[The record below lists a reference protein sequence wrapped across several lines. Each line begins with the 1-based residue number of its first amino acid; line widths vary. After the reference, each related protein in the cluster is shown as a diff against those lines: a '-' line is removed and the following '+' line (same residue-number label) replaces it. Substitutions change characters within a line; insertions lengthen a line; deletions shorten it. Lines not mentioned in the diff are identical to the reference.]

1 MIRSCDVA
9 CAAIA
14 LLAGSGNHIWTP
26 AIIFLYT
33 AYSYMRST
41 REACITVFF
50 VMLCTLSQG
59 VVNGYFYALGF
70 TVFFTL
76 LHMIKILNK
85 NLYEWMPYI
94 VTIVVIPYSIQV
106 CGLQYEA
113 MVMPILVYGIMI
125 LLDDDYIWIRRT
137 YVLSQSLY
145 GMVLLTIGYSLLT
158 FFPAYQDEV
167 LCITLLLI
175 ACVCEPATCFLLGA
189 ALCFL
194 TPVHNILWLSI
205 PLILCLFKQKKI
217 VGVLVFMVLGVLYAD
232 QVFLYAYIGAA
243 AFLLVFTKDRYIPL
257 LARKDIHS
265 LEPRPYL
272 SSQNTVKRQMQNY
285 AGIFQ
290 SLAEYYG
297 SVNDVEAD
305 LLGNMASALQYHAEE
320 MQKIDDIGKDH
331 ERLQR
336 ALEGYQYEVD
346 HLEIEEYND
355 GRLHIDLEIGNIKR
369 GEIRTTLQPLLE
381 VLLHRCLA
389 IETLKCRRF
398 THGFHI
404 AMSDHIPFE
413 IEAHADSLKN
423 SYTSS
428 GDTFS
433 IFRFRQST
441 ICMISDGMGNGERA
455 AKSSQLISSIFQR
468 MMISGIPQDSAIRC
482 INKLIQSDTYAT
494 LDVICFNR
502 SKGVAYISKSAA
514 CPTFL
519 LRDQTVYEISG
530 SALPVGIIAQIQP
543 DCFEIE
549 MKCDDEFLMISDGI
563 LQSEINEWLK
573 ERKAMDIH
581 EDVGTF
587 MEILG
592 RKRRKDDS
600 TLILSKIIE
609 KG

>member
-1 MIRSCDVA
+1 MIRSCDVV

-14 LLAGSGNHIWTP
+14 LLAGSGNHLWTP
-26 AIIFLYT
+26 AVIFLYT

-50 VMLCTLSQG
+50 VMLCALSQG

-76 LHMIKILNK
+76 LHMVKILNK

-94 VTIVVIPYSIQV
+94 VTMVVIPYSIQV

-113 MVMPILVYGIMI
+113 MVMPVLVYGIMV
-125 LLDDDYIWIRRT
+125 LLDDDYIWIRRNL
-137 YVLSQSLY
+137 VLSQSLY
-145 GMVLLTIGYSLLT
+145 GMLLLTAGYGCLSL
-158 FFPAYQDEV
+158 FPAYQDEV
-167 LCITLLLI
+167 ICITLLLI

-189 ALCFL
+189 AICFL
-194 TPVHNILWLSI
+194 TPINNMLWLSI
-205 PLILCLFKQKKI
+205 PLILCLFKQKKV
-217 VGVLVFMVLGVLYAD
+217 VGVLVFVVLGVVYAD
-232 QVFLYAYIGAA
+232 QLFLYVYVGAA
-243 AFLLVFTKDRYIPL
+243 AILLIFTKDRYIPL
-257 LARKDIHS
+257 LARKDVS
-265 LEPRPYL
+265 SSESRPYL
-272 SSQNTVKRQMQNY
+272 SPQNIVKRQMQNY

-290 SLAEYYG
+290 SLAEYYS

-346 HLEIEEYND
+346 HLDIEEYND

-381 VLLHRCLA
+381 VLLHRYLA
-389 IETLKCRRF
+389 IETLKSRRF

-404 AMSDHIPFE
+404 AMCDHIPFE
-413 IEAHADSLKN
+413 VEAYADSLKN

-441 ICMISDGMGNGERA
+441 ICMISDGMGNGEHA
-455 AKSSQLISSIFQR
+455 ARSSQLISSIFQR

-519 LRDQTVYEISG
+519 LRDQRVYEISG
-530 SALPVGIIAQIQP
+530 NALPVGIVSQIEP

-549 MKCDDEFLMISDGI
+549 MKGDDEFLMISDGV
-563 LQSEINEWLK
+563 QESEIQTWLM
-573 ERKAMDIH
+573 ERKTANIH
-581 EDVGTF
+581 EDVETF
-587 MEILG
+587 MEILK

-609 KG
+609 KE